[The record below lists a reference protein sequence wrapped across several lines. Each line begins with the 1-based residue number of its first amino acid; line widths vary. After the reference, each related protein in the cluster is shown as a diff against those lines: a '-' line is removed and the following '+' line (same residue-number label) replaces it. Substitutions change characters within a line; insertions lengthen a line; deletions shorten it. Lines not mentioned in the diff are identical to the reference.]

1 MRGKEKKIERERGK
15 KKLCLVFACEVQEWD
30 DMTMFG
36 DGSAV
41 VPLESLQRYLTN
53 NNDSTMKYEASAG
66 LCSKLLCISPCFR
79 YVVVSCGI
87 SRLGGK
93 VVQPDATAR
102 ACKCVMNRVDT

>member
-1 MRGKEKKIERERGK
+1 MRGKEKNREE

-66 LCSKLLCISPCFR
+66 LCSKLLCISHASSTLLCL
-79 YVVVSCGI
+79 VASAGW
-87 SRLGGK
+87 GGK